1 MVDQAIQATGR
12 RKRAVAR
19 VFVSPGS
26 GNIRVNDR
34 SLEEYFAR
42 DTWRMVAQQPLE
54 ALEAKGRYD
63 IMVNVCGGG
72 LSSQAEAVRHGIS
85 RALARG
91 DDEVRSTLRRAGFIT
106 RDAREKERKKY
117 GQPGA
122 RKKFQYSKR

>member
-1 MVDQAIQATGR
+1 MLETATQATGR

-19 VFVSPGS
+19 VIVKPGT

-42 DTWRMVAQQPLE
+42 ATWQMVAKQALE
-54 ALEAKGRYD
+54 ALEVGTQYD
-63 IMVNVCGGG
+63 VSVNVCGGG

-85 RALARG
+85 RALSKDDTDARG
-91 DDEVRSTLRRAGFIT
+91 ALRRAGFIT

>member
-1 MVDQAIQATGR
+1 METAPQATGR

-19 VFVSPGS
+19 VVVKPGT

-42 DTWRMVAQQPLE
+42 ATWVMVARQALE
-54 ALEAKGRYD
+54 ALEVGSRYD
-63 IMVNVCGGG
+63 VSVNVCGGG

-85 RALARG
+85 RALSKDDGDAR
-91 DDEVRSTLRRAGFIT
+91 SALRRAGFIT

>member
-1 MVDQAIQATGR
+1 MGETAVHATGR

-19 VFVSPGS
+19 VILTPGA
-26 GNIRVNDR
+26 GNIKVNDR
-34 SLEEYFAR
+34 SLEDYFAR
-42 DTWRMVAQQPLE
+42 ATWQMVARQALE
-54 ALEAKGRYD
+54 ALEVTSRFD
-63 IMVNVCGGG
+63 VRVNVCGGG

-85 RALARG
+85 RALSKDDG
-91 DDEVRSTLRRAGFIT
+91 DARSTLRRAGFIT